1 MAEQIIETAKPT
13 RMELLNIRR
22 RLSLAEKG
30 HKLLED
36 KRDALV
42 EKFFDS
48 IKRRD
53 VLRKEIDELFKQAF
67 EALTEAQMIS
77 GVEKVKTVSKLVK
90 GIGEILL
97 YTENVMGVKVPRI
110 KKEELKLEA
119 KPLYSLTDT
128 CAKLDDATLLFS
140 QLLPKLLELAEIDG
154 AVQSLAVEI
163 EKTKRRVNVLENVL
177 IPKLKATKRYIEMQ
191 LEEREREDFFRR
203 KRIKAIMERRE

>member
-1 MAEQIIETAKPT
+1 MAEQVIETAKPT

-30 HKLLED
+30 YKLLED

-48 IKRRD
+48 IKKRD

-77 GVEKVKTVSKLVK
+77 GVEKVETFSKLVK

-110 KKEELKLEA
+110 KKEELKLKA
-119 KPLYSLTDT
+119 KPLYSLSDT
-128 CAKLDDATLLFS
+128 CAKLDDAALLFS